1 MALAEWG
8 AAMRPRLAVLVAAL
22 IAVTA
27 GAGLNLAREATDHA
41 EVSTDKLIEQA
52 LAGEDGKE
60 VVAQT
65 YVFQPGTVLP
75 WHIHPDAH
83 EIAYIV
89 EGTLTF
95 ERAGGAPVEI
105 EAGNA
110 DYLPP
115 NVVHR
120 GMNKGDVPVKLFVVR
135 IKPKDKPLVEEVPPP
150 Q

>member
-1 MALAEWG
+1 MKTRI
-8 AAMRPRLAVLVAAL
+8 AAVCILLFASVV
-22 IAVTA
+22 
-27 GAGLNLAREATDHA
+27 GAGLILAREGGDHA
-41 EVSTDKLIEQA
+41 EVSTEKLIEQA

-60 VVAQT
+60 VVVQT
-65 YVFQPGTVLP
+65 YLFPPGVVLP

-83 EIAYIV
+83 EIAYV
-89 EGTLTF
+89 LEGDFTF
-95 ERAGGAPVEI
+95 ERAGAPPREMK
-105 EAGNA
+105 AGEA

-120 GMNKGDVPVKLFVVR
+120 GLNKSGQPVKLFVVR

>member
-1 MALAEWG
+1 
-8 AAMRPRLAVLVAAL
+8 MRMKVAVVYLL
-22 IAVTA
+22 LL
-27 GAGLNLAREATDHA
+27 AGLAAAGFVLAREPDGQGVVTSEQLIA
-41 EVSTDKLIEQA
+41 EA
-52 LAGEDGKE
+52 FAGEEGKE
-60 VVAQT
+60 VNAQVYT
-65 YVFQPGTVLP
+65 FPPGTVLP

-83 EIAYIV
+83 EIAYIL

-95 ERAGGAPVEI
+95 QRAGEEPREI
-105 EAGNA
+105 RAGEA

-120 GMNKGDVPVKLFVVR
+120 GINKGDRPVKLFVVR

>member
-1 MALAEWG
+1 MRTRI
-8 AAMRPRLAVLVAAL
+8 AAVCILLFAAVG
-22 IAVTA
+22 
-27 GAGLNLAREATDHA
+27 GAGLILARDPGDHSDVNT
-41 EVSTDKLIEQA
+41 EKLIDQA

-65 YVFQPGTVLP
+65 YLFPPGVVLP

-83 EIAYIV
+83 EIAYV
-89 EGTLTF
+89 LEGDFTF
-95 ERAGGAPVEI
+95 EREGAPPREMK
-105 EAGNA
+105 AGEA

-120 GMNKGDVPVKLFVVR
+120 GLNKSDQPVKLFVVR
-135 IKPKDKPLVEEVPPP
+135 IKPKDKPLVVEVPPP

>member
-1 MALAEWG
+1 MKTRI
-8 AAMRPRLAVLVAAL
+8 AAVCILLFASVV
-22 IAVTA
+22 
-27 GAGLNLAREATDHA
+27 GAGLILAREGGDHA
-41 EVSTDKLIEQA
+41 EVSTEKLIEQA

-65 YVFQPGTVLP
+65 YLFPPGVVLP

-83 EIAYIV
+83 EIAYV
-89 EGTLTF
+89 LEGEFTF
-95 ERAGGAPVEI
+95 ERAGAPPREMK
-105 EAGNA
+105 AGEA

-120 GMNKGDVPVKLFVVR
+120 GLNKSGQPVKLFVVR

>member
-1 MALAEWG
+1 MTLRATIISIGLAACIAG
-8 AAMRPRLAVLVAAL
+8 GSLV
-22 IAVTA
+22 
-27 GAGLNLAREATDHA
+27 LAREGGDHA
-41 EVSTDKLIEQA
+41 EVSTEKLIEQA

-65 YVFQPGTVLP
+65 YVFPPGVVLP

-83 EIAYIV
+83 EMAYVV
-89 EGTLTF
+89 EGDFTF
-95 ERAGGAPVEI
+95 ERAGTPPRQMSAGA
-105 EAGNA
+105 A

-115 NVVHR
+115 NIVHR
-120 GMNKGDVPVKLFVVR
+120 GLNKSGRPVKLFVVR